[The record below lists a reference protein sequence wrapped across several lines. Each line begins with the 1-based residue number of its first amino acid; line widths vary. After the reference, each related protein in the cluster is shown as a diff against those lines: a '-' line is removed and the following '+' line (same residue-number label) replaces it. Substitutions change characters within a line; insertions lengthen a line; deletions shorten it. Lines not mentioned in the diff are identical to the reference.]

1 MPYQVVKTKEY
12 SCYRCNYKW
21 IARKNGVE
29 KQKPKFCPK
38 CKTWMWDKKPIY
50 EEMVAGNPTNEK
62 LVMYSQE
69 WNEEHKRYRL
79 RNSTNKS

>member
-1 MPYQVVKTKEY
+1 
-12 SCYRCNYKW
+12 
-21 IARKNGVE
+21 
-29 KQKPKFCPK
+29 
-38 CKTWMWDKKPIY
+38 MWDKKPIY

>member
-12 SCYRCNYKW
+12 SCYRCSYKW

-38 CKTWMWDKKPIY
+38 CKTWMWDKKPASEI
-50 EEMVAGNPTNEK
+50 VAGDPNNKE
-62 LVMYSQE
+62 LVARTQKE
-69 WNEEHKRYRL
+69 NEEYQRYRL
-79 RNSTNKS
+79 RNSTK